1 MKPVQ
6 IALAVL
12 SVLGLVGV
20 MTAFLINASP
30 YVSISEAKVTKRSS
44 VHLAGDI
51 RKETMDFLPSQG
63 IVRFVV
69 QDQNKDTIPIIYRGA
84 PPANMGSA
92 TQVVAVGAIKN
103 GVFEAEKII
112 LKCPSKY
119 ESENEGKPAAAQA

>member
-20 MTAFLINASP
+20 MTAFLVNASP

-51 RKETMDFLPSQG
+51 RKETMDFLPTQG

-69 QDQNKDTIPIIYRGA
+69 EDQNKDTIPIIYRGA
-84 PPANMGSA
+84 PPANMGEA

-119 ESENEGKPAAAQA
+119 ESEEEGKAVAAQA